1 MPLASLTRRLLRPR
15 MDGLIG
21 RAPSSGITTA
31 QLAEAAPA
39 HLICRTRRSENR
51 ELDLYTPKS
60 AREKSELERALYR
73 FRANDQLAEVAS
85 LQHSDESAWRVFCS
99 ADESPRRTFD
109 GTPDARRAAGH
120 VRLSRKRYSRFN
132 MGGEIPEISGDYFEG
147 GFLRFVSV
155 PEHPFLARAQ
165 NLVVSSP
172 RLFRPS

>member
-60 AREKSELERALYR
+60 ARKASSREPYTDFALDR
-73 FRANDQLAEVAS
+73 
-85 LQHSDESAWRVFCS
+85 
-99 ADESPRRTFD
+99 
-109 GTPDARRAAGH
+109 
-120 VRLSRKRYSRFN
+120 
-132 MGGEIPEISGDYFEG
+132 
-147 GFLRFVSV
+147 
-155 PEHPFLARAQ
+155 LARDEHGPGAKG
-165 NLVVSSP
+165 SRGDSP
-172 RLFRPS
+172 DIESR